1 MVNLAPLIGL
11 PPQRHDYPM
20 RQGKMRFI
28 GGKFARS
35 FAAIPFRRRGRS
47 AQQVRDMLKQLIN
60 AGPGTLAQAIA
71 LSLVHFNSVRH
82 LYRANPATR
91 LGQFRRHR
99 PEMLGLVVTP
109 FVAAPWRAPERF
121 RAVIDH
127 CDAVDALGW
136 PLDVGDHEYRRLAD
150 LSDISPGL
158 RLEISAQRWMA
169 REGLLSLSLMEGDK
183 LAFSLSFALG
193 RTCDGL
199 VAYIGGLQG
208 GADEDA
214 LARARRRTKLAHGM
228 RPRDLLI
235 EAFRML
241 CRAYG
246 VARILAVADN
256 IRVHRSAYLRARS
269 ADPVMMSYDAVW
281 EDRGGTLG
289 PDGFFHL
296 CPSMKRRAAEDIRP
310 NKRSE
315 YRRRYAM
322 LDALQAAIG
331 QTLGKGADG
340 DESAAQ
346 DCSV

>member
-1 MVNLAPLIGL
+1 
-11 PPQRHDYPM
+11 
-20 RQGKMRFI
+20 
-28 GGKFARS
+28 
-35 FAAIPFRRRGRS
+35 
-47 AQQVRDMLKQLIN
+47 MLKQLIN

-71 LSLVHFNSVRH
+71 LSLVHFNSVRS
-82 LYRANPATR
+82 LYRANPASR

-150 LSDISPGL
+150 LSEISPGL
-158 RLEISAQRWMA
+158 RLELSAPRWLA
-169 REGLLSLSLMEGDK
+169 REGLLSLELIEGDR
-183 LAFSLSFALG
+183 LVFSLSFALG
-193 RTCDGL
+193 RTSEGL
-199 VAYIGGLQG
+199 VTYIGGLQG

-214 LARARRRTKLAHGM
+214 LARTRRLTRLAHGM

-241 CRAYG
+241 CHAYG
-246 VARILAVADN
+246 VARILAVADD

-269 ADPVMMSYDAVW
+269 ADPVMMNYDAVW
-281 EDRGGTLG
+281 EDRGGARG

-322 LDALQAAIG
+322 LDVIQAAIG
-331 QTLGKGADG
+331 QTLGREVEREKGTA
-340 DESAAQ
+340 E
-346 DCSV
+346 DCIA

>member
-1 MVNLAPLIGL
+1 
-11 PPQRHDYPM
+11 M
-20 RQGKMRFI
+20 RQGKTRFI
-28 GGKFARS
+28 GRKFARS

-109 FVAAPWRAPERF
+109 FVAAPWRASDRF

-127 CDAVDALGW
+127 CTQVDALGW
-136 PLDVGDHEYRRLAD
+136 PLDVGDHEYHRLAD
-150 LSDISPGL
+150 LSNISPCL
-158 RLEISAQRWMA
+158 RLELSAPRWLA
-169 REGLLSLSLMEGDK
+169 REGLLSLSLVEQDS
-183 LAFSLSFALG
+183 LVFSLSFALG
-193 RTCDGL
+193 RTSEGL

-208 GADEDA
+208 GGDEDA
-214 LARARRRTKLAHGM
+214 LARTRRLTRLAHGM

-246 VARILAVADN
+246 VARILAVADD
-256 IRVHRSAYLRARS
+256 IRVHRSAYLKARI
-269 ADPVMMSYDAVW
+269 ADPVVMSYDAVW
-281 EDRGGTLG
+281 EDRGGARG
-289 PDGFFHL
+289 EDGFFHL

-322 LDALQAAIG
+322 LDGLQAAIG
-331 QTLGKGADG
+331 ETLGRS
-340 DESAAQ
+340 ESGREQA
-346 DCSV
+346 SVL